1 MESAMPHAPM
11 THAPMPRALA
21 PADPAPARRLL
32 KDLAVLRWLYDE
44 LAGALTRPRRVVE
57 KVSER
62 GSPGIPLD
70 IRVLDA
76 RSEIRSVLTGWAALV
91 REQRGV
97 AAPARDTAA
106 LTAFLARHA
115 DWLAAHPAAADLAA
129 ETGELIR
136 AAWSA
141 LSGHRDRH
149 VVVGTCVRPG
159 CSGRLAARLGTRAPG
174 EAAIVCS
181 ADPGHTWSP
190 ETWHT
195 LGPRGERPGP
205 VAGFTAQEISVRWRV
220 ASGTVYW
227 LASTHAWGRRKE
239 GRRVLYDRDDV
250 IATMR
255 ARVTDQALAG

>member
-1 MESAMPHAPM
+1 MPHAS
-11 THAPMPRALA
+11 A
-21 PADPAPARRLL
+21 PADTTPARRRLL

-44 LAGALTRPRRVVE
+44 LADALTRPRRIVE

-70 IRVLDA
+70 TRVLDA
-76 RSEIRSVLTGWAALV
+76 RADIRSVLTGWAALV

-97 AAPARDTAA
+97 GVPARDTAA

-115 DWLAAHPAAADLAA
+115 DWLAAHPAAADLTA

-149 VVVGTCVRPG
+149 VVIGPCVRPG
-159 CSGRLAARLGTRAPG
+159 CSGRLAARLGGRTAAG

-181 ADPGHTWSP
+181 ADTAHTWSP
-190 ETWHT
+190 EAWHT
-195 LGPRGERPGP
+195 LGPRRGTRPGAG
-205 VAGFTAQEISVRWRV
+205 AGFTAQEISVRWRL

-227 LASTHAWGRRKE
+227 LASTHGWGRRKE

-250 IATMR
+250 LATMR
-255 ARVTDQALAG
+255 DRVAGQALAG

>member
-1 MESAMPHAPM
+1 M
-11 THAPMPRALA
+11 THAPMPHA
-21 PADPAPARRLL
+21 PMSHTSAPVDTTPARRRLL

-70 IRVLDA
+70 TRVLDA
-76 RSEIRSVLTGWAALV
+76 RSDIRSVLTGWAALV

-97 AAPARDTAA
+97 VAPERDTAA

-149 VVVGTCVRPG
+149 VVVGACVRPG
-159 CSGRLAARLGTRAPG
+159 CPGRLAARLGTRAAAG

-181 ADPGHTWSP
+181 ADTGHTWSP
-190 ETWHT
+190 ELWHT

-205 VAGFTAQEISVRWRV
+205 GAGFTAQEISVRWGV

-227 LASTHAWGRRKE
+227 LASTHGWGRRKE
-239 GRRVLYDRDDV
+239 GRRVLYDRADV
-250 IATMR
+250 VATMR
-255 ARVTDQALAG
+255 ARATDQALAG